1 MKGAKSMKREQN
13 KTHKLWARIGI
24 TVLVTEDEYN
34 KLKKQTTVDDQVLTD
49 EQAKWFITNGYADG
63 ESYIPEEVFEHEE
76 LNLI

>member
-1 MKGAKSMKREQN
+1 MKREQN

-24 TVLVTEDEYN
+24 TVLVTEEEYN
-34 KLKKQTTVDDQVLTD
+34 NFKKQTMVDDKVLTD
-49 EQAKWFITNGYADG
+49 EQAEWFVKNGYADG